1 MTPAG
6 PGVICRDSS
15 PLTYLDHWAMRLF
28 STDDALA
35 ERLVAAI
42 HASGGSLALSWLNVG
57 EWATVTDRAQRLRIE
72 ELLNRLLPNLYCIEV
87 EPFAV
92 ITREERGQFRAQA
105 DEALARLFVNDRER
119 TVHPFTA
126 TGLFEPVNHP
136 RLIAAKDRLAQ
147 TTLGQLEN
155 LRIEYM
161 QNANFRRE
169 VKKGGTP
176 GATDTLAVLRA
187 LVATYL
193 PDPKRTLD
201 TPQRD
206 RFPARDG
213 AGVLLRRDPPRR
225 RGRRCGQPCTAQA
238 VGRREDRSCVL
249 RARRRRRAVPRASRS
264 SGTSTD
270 PVKRT
275 TRAPLRCARP
285 GN

>member
-1 MTPAG
+1 VILDDVLELLMTPAG

-201 TPQRD
+201 THSAID
-206 RFPARDG
+206 FLHATVPASYCDAILLDG
-213 AGVLLRRDPPRR
+213 AGAD
-225 RGRRCGQPCTAQA
+225 A
-238 VGRREDRSCVL
+238 VN
-249 RARRRRRAVPRASRS
+249 RARLKLSAGVKIAVAY
-264 SGTSTD
+264 SGRGD
-270 PVKRT
+270 GVERFLAHLEAA
-275 TRAPLRCARP
+275 APAP
-285 GN
+285 TP